1 MQAEKIV
8 LETDQYGR
16 LLQQPELPPNAR
28 KEAISLLLED
38 TRKGSKIIRRPSTKI
53 MGKGKIIGD
62 IMTVVVP
69 PEDWEALH

>member
-28 KEAISLLLED
+28 MEAIFLLLED
-38 TRKGSKIIRRPSTKI
+38 TRKVSKVIRRPSTKI

-62 IMTVVVP
+62 IMTAVVP